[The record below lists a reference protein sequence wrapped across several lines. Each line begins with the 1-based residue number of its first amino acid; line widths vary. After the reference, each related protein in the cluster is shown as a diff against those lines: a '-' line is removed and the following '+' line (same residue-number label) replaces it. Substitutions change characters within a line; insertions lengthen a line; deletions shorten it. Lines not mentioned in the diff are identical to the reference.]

1 MLSACAKSSENIV
14 DVEYVKIYFLALA
27 SDWPKL
33 YTTEALDLAS
43 IFAGGR
49 CQFLIHKTL
58 LALKIEYLESV
69 FIARQKAYDSIVL
82 MALNDSKAS
91 RQK

>member
-1 MLSACAKSSENIV
+1 MLSAYAKSSENIV

-27 SDWPKL
+27 SD
-33 YTTEALDLAS
+33 EALDLAS
-43 IFAGGR
+43 IVAGGR